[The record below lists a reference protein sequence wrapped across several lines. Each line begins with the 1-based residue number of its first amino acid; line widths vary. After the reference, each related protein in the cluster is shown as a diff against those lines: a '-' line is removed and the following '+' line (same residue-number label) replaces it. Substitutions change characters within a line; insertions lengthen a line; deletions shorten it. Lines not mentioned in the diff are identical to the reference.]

1 MPCKRHLGY
10 GSKPCKRPAS
20 LEKGK
25 ALAKGNGH
33 TTVEGTLAKGKGQP
47 QGVTKSLGKGK
58 KALEKGKKALEKGK
72 KTLEKGK
79 KPLEKGKKALGKGK
93 KTLEKWHQGMKDGPW
108 YNVRKTNGRT
118 SQDAWKKDKGQEGF

>member
-1 MPCKRHLGY
+1 MPCKSLGY

-20 LEKGK
+20 LDKGK

-33 TTVEGTLAKGKGQP
+33 TKVEGTLAKGKGQP
-47 QGVTKSLGKGK
+47 QGVAKSLGKGK
-58 KALEKGKKALEKGK
+58 KALEKGKKVLEKGK

-79 KPLEKGKKALGKGK
+79 KAIEKGK
-93 KTLEKWHQGMKDGPW
+93 KTLEKGHQGMNDGHW
-108 YNVRKTNGRT
+108 YNVRKTSAKKAKGPT